1 MLAKIWIKNFALIQE
16 LRVDFSKGY
25 TVITGETGSGKS
37 ILLGALNLILGER
50 ADFSLIG
57 PEADKTL
64 VEAEFVIKNL
74 DLSKWF
80 KENDVDYEGN
90 TIVRREINRN
100 GRSRAFINDTPV
112 SLVQIKQ
119 LTENLVNINSQH
131 NTLALRDKNFH
142 LNLLDI
148 LSGLE
153 PEIEKYTD
161 QFNRLKENQKRLKSL
176 IEKTNQA
183 DSDRDYLLFQLEEI
197 DLLNLDRTD
206 YASLENELNQQENME
221 ELTTALSL
229 IAGGLSDDGSVL
241 EQIKSIQTQ
250 LNKAKSTDS
259 KVGDFATRIQSIL
272 LELEDLEN
280 ESSNYLEKLE
290 KDPQKVLELT
300 AKLDNYNRISQKHKC
315 SNQKEL
321 VDLKASWQEQLQ
333 TSTEGRAEIERLTL
347 EVNAQEKAVIAL
359 ADALHNTRKKTAPQI
374 EKKITSL
381 LDELKMPNTELK
393 FEVVQTEQLNQSGNS
408 TVGIKFSS
416 NAGIPLQAMDK
427 IASGGELSRL
437 MLSIQCLISEMK
449 ALPSIIFDEIDTG
462 VSGEVAQKIGQLLRR
477 MGENRQL
484 VAISHLPQVAG
495 KATAHIKVE
504 KSEVN
509 GRVQSRL
516 LILNQEER
524 VEEIAR
530 LMSGEKINVAALT
543 NAQNLMQE

>member
-57 PEADKTL
+57 PETDKTF
-64 VEAEFVIKNL
+64 VEAEFAIKNL
-74 DLSKWF
+74 ELSAWF
-80 KENDVDYEGN
+80 KENDVDYDDN

-142 LNLLDI
+142 RNLLDI

-161 QFNRLKENQKRLKSL
+161 QFTRLKDNQKKLKSL
-176 IEKTNQA
+176 VDRTNQA

-197 DLLNLDRTD
+197 DLLNLDKTD
-206 YASLENELNQQENME
+206 YAALESELNQQENME
-221 ELTTALSL
+221 DLTTALSA

-241 EQIKSIQTQ
+241 EQIKSLQTQ
-250 LNKAKSTDS
+250 LNKAKSTDCT
-259 KVGDFATRIQSIL
+259 VGDFATRIQSIL

-300 AKLDNYNRISQKHKC
+300 TKLDNYNRISQKHKC
-315 SNQKEL
+315 SNQQEL
-321 VDLKASWQEQLQ
+321 VDLQSSWQEQLQ
-333 TSTEGRAEIERLTL
+333 TSTEGRAEIEKLTL
-347 EVNAQEKAVIAL
+347 EVTAQEKAVIAL
-359 ADALHNTRKKTAPQI
+359 ANALHIIRKKTAPQI

-393 FEVVQTEQLNQSGNS
+393 FEVVQTEQLNQNGNS
-408 TVGIKFSS
+408 NVGMKFSS
-416 NAGIPLQAMDK
+416 NAGIQLQAMDK
-427 IASGGELSRL
+427 IAGGGELSRL

-484 VAISHLPQVAG
+484 IAISHLPQVAG

-530 LMSGEKINVAALT
+530 LMSGETINAAALA

>member
-57 PEADKTL
+57 PETDKTF
-64 VEAEFVIKNL
+64 VEAEFAIKNL
-74 DLSKWF
+74 ELSAWF
-80 KENDVDYEGN
+80 KENDVDYDDN

-142 LNLLDI
+142 RNLLDI

-161 QFNRLKENQKRLKSL
+161 QFTRLKDNQKKLKSL
-176 IEKTNQA
+176 IDRTNQA

-197 DLLNLDRTD
+197 DLLNLDKTD
-206 YASLENELNQQENME
+206 YAALESELNQQENME
-221 ELTTALSL
+221 DLTTALSA

-250 LNKAKSTDS
+250 LNKAKSTDCT
-259 KVGDFATRIQSIL
+259 VGDFATRIQSIL

-300 AKLDNYNRISQKHKC
+300 TKLDNYNRISQKHKC
-315 SNQKEL
+315 SNQQEL
-321 VDLKASWQEQLQ
+321 VDLQSSWQEQLQ
-333 TSTEGRAEIERLTL
+333 TSTEGRAEIEKLTL
-347 EVNAQEKAVIAL
+347 EVTAQEKAVIAL
-359 ADALHNTRKKTAPQI
+359 ANALHIIRKKTAPQI

-393 FEVVQTEQLNQSGNS
+393 FEVVQTEQLNQNGNS
-408 TVGIKFSS
+408 NVGMKFSS
-416 NAGIPLQAMDK
+416 NAGIQLQAMDK

-484 VAISHLPQVAG
+484 IAISHLPQVAG

-530 LMSGEKINVAALT
+530 LMSGETINAAALA
-543 NAQNLMQE
+543 NAQNLMKE

>member
-57 PEADKTL
+57 PETDKTF
-64 VEAEFVIKNL
+64 VEAEFAIKNL
-74 DLSKWF
+74 ELSAWF
-80 KENDVDYEGN
+80 KENDVDYDDN

-142 LNLLDI
+142 RNLLDI

-161 QFNRLKENQKRLKSL
+161 QFTRLKDNQKKLKSL
-176 IEKTNQA
+176 IDRTNQA

-197 DLLNLDRTD
+197 DLLNLDKTD
-206 YASLENELNQQENME
+206 YAALESELNQQENME
-221 ELTTALSL
+221 DLTTALSA

-250 LNKAKSTDS
+250 LNKAKSTDCT
-259 KVGDFATRIQSIL
+259 VGDFATRIQSIL

-315 SNQKEL
+315 SNQQEL
-321 VDLKASWQEQLQ
+321 VDLQSSWQEQLQ
-333 TSTEGRAEIERLTL
+333 TSTEGRAEIEKLTL
-347 EVNAQEKAVIAL
+347 EVTAQEKAVIAL
-359 ADALHNTRKKTAPQI
+359 ANALHIIRKKTAPQI

-393 FEVVQTEQLNQSGNS
+393 FEVVQTEQLNQNGNS
-408 TVGIKFSS
+408 NVGMKFSS
-416 NAGIPLQAMDK
+416 NAGIQLQAMDK

-484 VAISHLPQVAG
+484 IAISHLPQVAG

>member
-57 PEADKTL
+57 PETDKTF
-64 VEAEFVIKNL
+64 VEAEFAIKNL
-74 DLSKWF
+74 ELSAWF
-80 KENDVDYEGN
+80 KENDVDYDDN

-142 LNLLDI
+142 RNLLDI

-161 QFNRLKENQKRLKSL
+161 QFTRLKDNQKKLKSL
-176 IEKTNQA
+176 IDRTNQA

-197 DLLNLDRTD
+197 DLLNLDKTD
-206 YASLENELNQQENME
+206 YAALESELNQQENME
-221 ELTTALSL
+221 DLTTALSA

-250 LNKAKSTDS
+250 LNKAKSTDCT
-259 KVGDFATRIQSIL
+259 VGDFATRIQSIL

-315 SNQKEL
+315 SNQQEL
-321 VDLKASWQEQLQ
+321 VDLQSSWQEQLQ
-333 TSTEGRAEIERLTL
+333 TSTEGRAEIEKLTL
-347 EVNAQEKAVIAL
+347 EVTAQEKAVIAL
-359 ADALHNTRKKTAPQI
+359 ANALHIIRKKTAPQI

-393 FEVVQTEQLNQSGNS
+393 FEVVQTEQLNQNGNS
-408 TVGIKFSS
+408 NVGMKFSS
-416 NAGIPLQAMDK
+416 NAGIQLQAMDK

-484 VAISHLPQVAG
+484 IAISHLPQVAG

-530 LMSGEKINVAALT
+530 LMSGETINAAALA
-543 NAQNLMQE
+543 NAQNLMKE

>member
-57 PEADKTL
+57 PETDKTF
-64 VEAEFVIKNL
+64 VEAEFAIKNL
-74 DLSKWF
+74 ELSAWF
-80 KENDVDYEGN
+80 KENDVDYDDN

-142 LNLLDI
+142 RNLLDI

-161 QFNRLKENQKRLKSL
+161 QFTRLKDNQKKLKSL
-176 IEKTNQA
+176 IDRTNQA

-197 DLLNLDRTD
+197 DLLNLDKTD
-206 YASLENELNQQENME
+206 YAALESELNQQENME
-221 ELTTALSL
+221 DLTTALSA

-250 LNKAKSTDS
+250 LNKAKSTDCT
-259 KVGDFATRIQSIL
+259 VGDFATRIQSIL

-300 AKLDNYNRISQKHKC
+300 TKLDNYNRISQKHKC
-315 SNQKEL
+315 SNQQEL
-321 VDLKASWQEQLQ
+321 VDLQSSWQEQLQ
-333 TSTEGRAEIERLTL
+333 TSTEGRAEIEKLTL
-347 EVNAQEKAVIAL
+347 EVTAQEKAVIAL
-359 ADALHNTRKKTAPQI
+359 ANALHIIRKKTAPQI

-393 FEVVQTEQLNQSGNS
+393 FEVVQTEQLNQNGNS
-408 TVGIKFSS
+408 NVGMKFSS
-416 NAGIPLQAMDK
+416 NAGIQLQAMDK

-484 VAISHLPQVAG
+484 IAISHLPQVAG

-530 LMSGEKINVAALT
+530 LMSGETINAAALA
-543 NAQNLMQE
+543 NAHNLMQE

>member
-57 PEADKTL
+57 TEGDKTF
-64 VEAEFVIKNL
+64 VEAEFAIENL
-74 DLSKWF
+74 DLSSWF
-80 KENDVDYEGN
+80 KENDVDYDDN

-161 QFNRLKENQKRLKSL
+161 QFARLKDNQKRLKSL
-176 IEKTNQA
+176 IDKTNQA

-197 DLLNLDRTD
+197 DLLNLDKTD
-206 YASLENELNQQENME
+206 YAALENELNQQESIE
-221 ELTTALSL
+221 ELTTALSA
-229 IAGGLSDDGSVL
+229 IAGGLSDDGPVL
-241 EQIKSIQTQ
+241 EQIKSIQNQ

-315 SNQKEL
+315 SNQQEL
-321 VDLKASWQEQLQ
+321 VDLQASWKEQLQ
-333 TSTEGRAEIERLTL
+333 TSTEGRAEIEKLTL
-347 EVNAQEKAVIAL
+347 EVAAQEKAVTAL

-393 FEVVQTEQLNQSGNS
+393 FEVVQTAQLNQNGNS
-408 TVGIKFSS
+408 NVGMKFSS

-484 VAISHLPQVAG
+484 IAISHLPQVAG

-530 LMSGEKINVAALT
+530 LMSGETINAAALT

>member
-221 ELTTALSL
+221 ELTTALSS

>member
-57 PEADKTL
+57 PETDKTF
-64 VEAEFVIKNL
+64 VEAEFAIKNL
-74 DLSKWF
+74 ELSAWF
-80 KENDVDYEGN
+80 KENDVDYDDN

-100 GRSRAFINDTPV
+100 FRSRAFINDTPV

-142 LNLLDI
+142 RNLLDI

-161 QFNRLKENQKRLKSL
+161 QFTRLKDNQKKLKSL
-176 IEKTNQA
+176 IDRTNQA

-197 DLLNLDRTD
+197 DLLNLDKTD
-206 YASLENELNQQENME
+206 YAALESELNQQENME
-221 ELTTALSL
+221 DLTTALSA

-250 LNKAKSTDS
+250 LNKAKSTDC

-315 SNQKEL
+315 SNQQEL
-321 VDLKASWQEQLQ
+321 VDLQSSWQEQLQ
-333 TSTEGRAEIERLTL
+333 TSTEGRAEIEKLTL
-347 EVNAQEKAVIAL
+347 EVTAQEKAVIAL
-359 ADALHNTRKKTAPQI
+359 ANALQIIRKKTAPQI

-393 FEVVQTEQLNQSGNS
+393 FEVVQTEQLNQNGNS
-408 TVGIKFSS
+408 NVGMKFSS
-416 NAGIPLQAMDK
+416 NAGIQLQAMDK

-484 VAISHLPQVAG
+484 IAISHLPQVAG

-530 LMSGEKINVAALT
+530 LMSGETINAAALA
-543 NAQNLMQE
+543 NAHNLMQG

>member
-57 PEADKTL
+57 PETDKTF
-64 VEAEFVIKNL
+64 VEAEFAIKNL
-74 DLSKWF
+74 ELSAWF
-80 KENDVDYEGN
+80 KENDVDYDDN

-142 LNLLDI
+142 RNLLDI

-161 QFNRLKENQKRLKSL
+161 QFTRLKDNQKKLKSL
-176 IEKTNQA
+176 IDRTNQA

-197 DLLNLDRTD
+197 DLLNLDKTD
-206 YASLENELNQQENME
+206 YAALESELNQQENME
-221 ELTTALSL
+221 DLTTALSA

-250 LNKAKSTDS
+250 LNKAKSTDCT
-259 KVGDFATRIQSIL
+259 VGDFATRIQSIL

-315 SNQKEL
+315 SNQQEL
-321 VDLKASWQEQLQ
+321 VDLQSSWQEQLQ
-333 TSTEGRAEIERLTL
+333 TSTEGRAEIEKLTL
-347 EVNAQEKAVIAL
+347 EVTAQEKAVIAL
-359 ADALHNTRKKTAPQI
+359 ANALHIIRKKTAPQI

-393 FEVVQTEQLNQSGNS
+393 FEVVQTEQLNQNGNS
-408 TVGIKFSS
+408 NVGMKFSS
-416 NAGIPLQAMDK
+416 NAGIQLQAMDK

-484 VAISHLPQVAG
+484 IAISHLPQVAG

-530 LMSGEKINVAALT
+530 LMSGETINAAALA

>member
-221 ELTTALSL
+221 ELTTALSS

-495 KATAHIKVE
+495 KAKAHIKVE

>member
-221 ELTTALSL
+221 ELTTALSS

-408 TVGIKFSS
+408 TVGMKFSS

>member
-408 TVGIKFSS
+408 TVGMKFSS

>member
-408 TVGIKFSS
+408 TVGMKFSS

-504 KSEVN
+504 KSEVDR
-509 GRVQSRL
+509 RVQSRL

>member
-57 PEADKTL
+57 PETDKTF
-64 VEAEFVIKNL
+64 VEAEFAIKNL
-74 DLSKWF
+74 ELSAWF
-80 KENDVDYEGN
+80 KENDVDYDDN

-142 LNLLDI
+142 RNLLDI

-161 QFNRLKENQKRLKSL
+161 QFTRLKDNQKKLKSL
-176 IEKTNQA
+176 IDMTNQA

-197 DLLNLDRTD
+197 DLLNLDKTD
-206 YASLENELNQQENME
+206 YAALESELNQQENME
-221 ELTTALSL
+221 DLTTALSA

-250 LNKAKSTDS
+250 LNKAKSTDCT
-259 KVGDFATRIQSIL
+259 VGDFATRIQSIL

-315 SNQKEL
+315 SNQQEL
-321 VDLKASWQEQLQ
+321 VDLQSSWQEQLQ
-333 TSTEGRAEIERLTL
+333 TSIEGRAEIEKLTL
-347 EVNAQEKAVIAL
+347 EVTAQEKAVIAL
-359 ADALHNTRKKTAPQI
+359 ANALHIIRKKTAPQI

-393 FEVVQTEQLNQSGNS
+393 FEVVQTEQLNQNGNS
-408 TVGIKFSS
+408 NVGMKFSS
-416 NAGIPLQAMDK
+416 NAGIQLQAMDK

-484 VAISHLPQVAG
+484 IAISHLPQVAG

-530 LMSGEKINVAALT
+530 LMSGETINAAALA
-543 NAQNLMQE
+543 NAQNLMKE

>member
-321 VDLKASWQEQLQ
+321 FDLKASWQEQLQ

-408 TVGIKFSS
+408 TVGMKFSS

>member
-57 PEADKTL
+57 PETDKTF
-64 VEAEFVIKNL
+64 VEAEFAIKNL
-74 DLSKWF
+74 ELSAWF
-80 KENDVDYEGN
+80 KENDVDYDDN

-142 LNLLDI
+142 RNLLDI

-161 QFNRLKENQKRLKSL
+161 QFTRLKDNQKKLKSL
-176 IEKTNQA
+176 IDRTNQA

-197 DLLNLDRTD
+197 DLLNLDKTD
-206 YASLENELNQQENME
+206 YAALESELNQQENME
-221 ELTTALSL
+221 DLTTALSA

-250 LNKAKSTDS
+250 LNKAKSTDCT
-259 KVGDFATRIQSIL
+259 VGDFATRIQSIL

-300 AKLDNYNRISQKHKC
+300 TKLDNYNRISQKHKC
-315 SNQKEL
+315 SNQQEL
-321 VDLKASWQEQLQ
+321 VDLQSSWQEQLQ
-333 TSTEGRAEIERLTL
+333 TSTEGRAEIEKLTL
-347 EVNAQEKAVIAL
+347 EVTAQEKAVIAL
-359 ADALHNTRKKTAPQI
+359 ANALHIIRKKTAPQI

-393 FEVVQTEQLNQSGNS
+393 FEVVQTEQLNQNGNS
-408 TVGIKFSS
+408 NVGMKFSS
-416 NAGIPLQAMDK
+416 NAGIQLQAMDK

-484 VAISHLPQVAG
+484 IAISHLPQVAG

-530 LMSGEKINVAALT
+530 LMSGETINAAALA

>member
-57 PEADKTL
+57 PETDKTF
-64 VEAEFVIKNL
+64 VEAEFAIKNL
-74 DLSKWF
+74 ELSAWF
-80 KENDVDYEGN
+80 KENDVDYDDN

-142 LNLLDI
+142 RNLLDI

-161 QFNRLKENQKRLKSL
+161 QFTRLKDNQKKLKSL
-176 IEKTNQA
+176 IDMTNQA

-197 DLLNLDRTD
+197 DLLNLDKTD
-206 YASLENELNQQENME
+206 YAALESELNQQENME
-221 ELTTALSL
+221 DLTTALSA

-250 LNKAKSTDS
+250 LNKAKSTDCT
-259 KVGDFATRIQSIL
+259 VGDFATRIQSIL

-315 SNQKEL
+315 SNQQEL
-321 VDLKASWQEQLQ
+321 VDLQSSWQEQLQ
-333 TSTEGRAEIERLTL
+333 TSTEGRAEIEKLTL
-347 EVNAQEKAVIAL
+347 EVTAQEKAVIAL
-359 ADALHNTRKKTAPQI
+359 ANALHIIRKKTAPQI

-393 FEVVQTEQLNQSGNS
+393 FEVVQTEQLNQNGNS
-408 TVGIKFSS
+408 NVGMKFSS
-416 NAGIPLQAMDK
+416 NAGIQLQAMDK

-484 VAISHLPQVAG
+484 IAISHLPQVAG

-530 LMSGEKINVAALT
+530 LMSGETINAAALA
-543 NAQNLMQE
+543 NAQNLMKE

>member
-57 PEADKTL
+57 PETDKTF
-64 VEAEFVIKNL
+64 VEAEFAIKNL
-74 DLSKWF
+74 ELSAWF
-80 KENDVDYEGN
+80 KENDVDYDDN

-100 GRSRAFINDTPV
+100 FRSRAFINDTPV

-142 LNLLDI
+142 RNLLDI

-161 QFNRLKENQKRLKSL
+161 QFTRLKDNQKKLKSL
-176 IEKTNQA
+176 IDRTNQA

-197 DLLNLDRTD
+197 DLLNLDKTD
-206 YASLENELNQQENME
+206 YAALESELNQQENME
-221 ELTTALSL
+221 DLTTALSA

-250 LNKAKSTDS
+250 LNKAKSTDC

-300 AKLDNYNRISQKHKC
+300 AKLDNYNRVSQKHKC
-315 SNQKEL
+315 SNQQEL
-321 VDLKASWQEQLQ
+321 VDLQSSWQEQLQ
-333 TSTEGRAEIERLTL
+333 TSSEGRAEIEKLTL
-347 EVNAQEKAVIAL
+347 EVTAQEKAVIAL
-359 ADALHNTRKKTAPQI
+359 ANALHIIRKKTAPQI

-393 FEVVQTEQLNQSGNS
+393 FEVVQTEQLNQNGNS
-408 TVGIKFSS
+408 NVGMKFSS
-416 NAGIPLQAMDK
+416 NAGIQLQAMDK

-484 VAISHLPQVAG
+484 IAISHLPQVAG

-530 LMSGEKINVAALT
+530 LMSGETINAAALA
-543 NAQNLMQE
+543 NAHNLMQG

>member
-57 PEADKTL
+57 PETDKTF
-64 VEAEFVIKNL
+64 VEAEFAIKNL
-74 DLSKWF
+74 ELSAWF
-80 KENDVDYEGN
+80 KENDVDYDDN

-142 LNLLDI
+142 RNLLDI

-161 QFNRLKENQKRLKSL
+161 QFTRLKDNQKKLKSL
-176 IEKTNQA
+176 IDMTNQA

-197 DLLNLDRTD
+197 DLLNLDKTD
-206 YASLENELNQQENME
+206 YAALESELNQQENME
-221 ELTTALSL
+221 DLTTALSA

-250 LNKAKSTDS
+250 LNKAKSTDCT
-259 KVGDFATRIQSIL
+259 VGDFATRIQSIL

-300 AKLDNYNRISQKHKC
+300 TKLDNYNRISQKHKC
-315 SNQKEL
+315 SNQQEL
-321 VDLKASWQEQLQ
+321 VDLQSSWQEQLQ
-333 TSTEGRAEIERLTL
+333 TSTEGRAEIEKLTL
-347 EVNAQEKAVIAL
+347 EVTAQEKAVIAL
-359 ADALHNTRKKTAPQI
+359 ANALHIIRKKTAPQI

-393 FEVVQTEQLNQSGNS
+393 FEVVQTEQLNQNGNS
-408 TVGIKFSS
+408 NVGMKFSS
-416 NAGIPLQAMDK
+416 NAGIQLQAMDK

-484 VAISHLPQVAG
+484 IAISHLPQVAG

-530 LMSGEKINVAALT
+530 LMSGETINAAALA

>member
-1 MLAKIWIKNFALIQE
+1 
-16 LRVDFSKGY
+16 
-25 TVITGETGSGKS
+25 
-37 ILLGALNLILGER
+37 
-50 ADFSLIG
+50 
-57 PEADKTL
+57 
-64 VEAEFVIKNL
+64 
-74 DLSKWF
+74 
-80 KENDVDYEGN
+80 
-90 TIVRREINRN
+90 
-100 GRSRAFINDTPV
+100 
-112 SLVQIKQ
+112 
-119 LTENLVNINSQH
+119 
-131 NTLALRDKNFH
+131 
-142 LNLLDI
+142 
-148 LSGLE
+148 
-153 PEIEKYTD
+153 
-161 QFNRLKENQKRLKSL
+161 
-176 IEKTNQA
+176 
-183 DSDRDYLLFQLEEI
+183 
-197 DLLNLDRTD
+197 
-206 YASLENELNQQENME
+206 
-221 ELTTALSL
+221 
-229 IAGGLSDDGSVL
+229 
-241 EQIKSIQTQ
+241 
-250 LNKAKSTDS
+250 
-259 KVGDFATRIQSIL
+259 
-272 LELEDLEN
+272 
-280 ESSNYLEKLE
+280 
-290 KDPQKVLELT
+290 
-300 AKLDNYNRISQKHKC
+300 
-315 SNQKEL
+315 
-321 VDLKASWQEQLQ
+321 LQ

-408 TVGIKFSS
+408 TVGMKFSS

>member
-25 TVITGETGSGKS
+25 TVITGETGAGKS

-57 PEADKTL
+57 PETDKTF
-64 VEAEFVIKNL
+64 VEAEFAIKNL
-74 DLSKWF
+74 ELSAWF
-80 KENDVDYEGN
+80 KENDVDYDDN

-142 LNLLDI
+142 RNLLDI

-161 QFNRLKENQKRLKSL
+161 QFTRLKDNQKKLKSL
-176 IEKTNQA
+176 IDRTNQA

-197 DLLNLDRTD
+197 DLLNLDKTD
-206 YASLENELNQQENME
+206 YAALESELNQQENME
-221 ELTTALSL
+221 DLTTALSA

-250 LNKAKSTDS
+250 LNKAKSTDCT
-259 KVGDFATRIQSIL
+259 VGDFATRIQSIL

-300 AKLDNYNRISQKHKC
+300 TKLDNYNRISQKHKC
-315 SNQKEL
+315 SNQQEL
-321 VDLKASWQEQLQ
+321 VDLQSSWQEQLQ
-333 TSTEGRAEIERLTL
+333 TSTEGRAEIEKLTL
-347 EVNAQEKAVIAL
+347 EVTAQEKAVIAL
-359 ADALHNTRKKTAPQI
+359 ANALHIIRKKTAPQI

-393 FEVVQTEQLNQSGNS
+393 FEVVQTEQLNQNGNS
-408 TVGIKFSS
+408 NVGMKFSS
-416 NAGIPLQAMDK
+416 NAGIQLQAMDK

-484 VAISHLPQVAG
+484 IAISHLPQVAG

-530 LMSGEKINVAALT
+530 LMSGETINAAALA

>member
-64 VEAEFVIKNL
+64 VEAEFVVKNL

-408 TVGIKFSS
+408 TVGMKFSS

>member
-57 PEADKTL
+57 PETDKTF
-64 VEAEFVIKNL
+64 VEAEFAIKNL
-74 DLSKWF
+74 ELSAWF
-80 KENDVDYEGN
+80 KENDVDYDDN

-100 GRSRAFINDTPV
+100 FRSRAFINDTPV

-142 LNLLDI
+142 RNLLDI

-161 QFNRLKENQKRLKSL
+161 QFTRLKDNQKKLKSL
-176 IEKTNQA
+176 IDRTNQA

-197 DLLNLDRTD
+197 DLLNLDKTD
-206 YASLENELNQQENME
+206 YAALESELNQQENME
-221 ELTTALSL
+221 DLTTALSA

-250 LNKAKSTDS
+250 LNKAKSTDC

-315 SNQKEL
+315 SNQQEL
-321 VDLKASWQEQLQ
+321 VDLQSSWQEQLQ
-333 TSTEGRAEIERLTL
+333 TSTEGRAEIEKLTL
-347 EVNAQEKAVIAL
+347 EVTAQEKAVIAL
-359 ADALHNTRKKTAPQI
+359 ANALHIIRKKTAPQI

-393 FEVVQTEQLNQSGNS
+393 FEVVQTEQLNQNGNS
-408 TVGIKFSS
+408 NVGMKFSS
-416 NAGIPLQAMDK
+416 NAGIQLQAMDK

-484 VAISHLPQVAG
+484 IAISHLPQVAG

-530 LMSGEKINVAALT
+530 LMSGETINAAALA
-543 NAQNLMQE
+543 NAHNLMQG

>member
-57 PEADKTL
+57 PETDKTF
-64 VEAEFVIKNL
+64 VEAEFAIKNL
-74 DLSKWF
+74 ELSAWF
-80 KENDVDYEGN
+80 KENDVDYDDN

-142 LNLLDI
+142 RNLLDI

-161 QFNRLKENQKRLKSL
+161 QFTRLKDNQKKLKSL
-176 IEKTNQA
+176 IDRTNQA

-197 DLLNLDRTD
+197 DLLNLDKTD
-206 YASLENELNQQENME
+206 YAALESELNQQENME
-221 ELTTALSL
+221 DLTTALSA

-250 LNKAKSTDS
+250 LNKAKSTDC

-300 AKLDNYNRISQKHKC
+300 TKLDNYNRISQKHKC
-315 SNQKEL
+315 SNQQEL
-321 VDLKASWQEQLQ
+321 VDLQSSWQEQLQ
-333 TSTEGRAEIERLTL
+333 TSTEGRAEIEKLTL
-347 EVNAQEKAVIAL
+347 EVTAQEKAVIAL
-359 ADALHNTRKKTAPQI
+359 ANALHITRKKTAPQI

-393 FEVVQTEQLNQSGNS
+393 FEVVQTEQLNQNGNS
-408 TVGIKFSS
+408 NVGMKFSS
-416 NAGIPLQAMDK
+416 NAGIQLQAMDK

-477 MGENRQL
+477 MAENRQL
-484 VAISHLPQVAG
+484 IAISHLPQVAG

-530 LMSGEKINVAALT
+530 LMSGETINAAALA

>member
-57 PEADKTL
+57 PETDKTF
-64 VEAEFVIKNL
+64 VEAEFAIKNL
-74 DLSKWF
+74 ELSAWF
-80 KENDVDYEGN
+80 KENDVDYDDN

-142 LNLLDI
+142 RNLLDI

-161 QFNRLKENQKRLKSL
+161 QFTRLKDNQKKLKSL
-176 IEKTNQA
+176 IDRTNQA

-197 DLLNLDRTD
+197 DLLNLDKTD
-206 YASLENELNQQENME
+206 YAALESELNQQENME
-221 ELTTALSL
+221 DLTTALSA

-250 LNKAKSTDS
+250 LNKAKSTDCT
-259 KVGDFATRIQSIL
+259 VGDFATRIQSIL

-315 SNQKEL
+315 SNQQEL
-321 VDLKASWQEQLQ
+321 VDLQSSWQEQLQ
-333 TSTEGRAEIERLTL
+333 TSTEGRAEIEKLTL
-347 EVNAQEKAVIAL
+347 EVTAQEKAVIAL
-359 ADALHNTRKKTAPQI
+359 ANALHIIRKKTAPQI

-393 FEVVQTEQLNQSGNS
+393 FEVVQTEQLNQNGNS
-408 TVGIKFSS
+408 NVGMKFSS
-416 NAGIPLQAMDK
+416 NAGIQLQAMDK

-462 VSGEVAQKIGQLLRR
+462 VSGEVAQK
-477 MGENRQL
+477 NRTITSQ
-484 VAISHLPQVAG
+484 
-495 KATAHIKVE
+495 
-504 KSEVN
+504 N
-509 GRVQSRL
+509 GREPTVDRHFSF
-516 LILNQEER
+516 
-524 VEEIAR
+524 AT
-530 LMSGEKINVAALT
+530 SGRKSYSSH
-543 NAQNLMQE
+543 QG

>member
-80 KENDVDYEGN
+80 NENDVDYEGN

-290 KDPQKVLELT
+290 KDPQKVLKLT

-321 VDLKASWQEQLQ
+321 VDLKASWKEQLQ

-408 TVGIKFSS
+408 TVGMKFSS

>member
-393 FEVVQTEQLNQSGNS
+393 
-408 TVGIKFSS
+408 
-416 NAGIPLQAMDK
+416 
-427 IASGGELSRL
+427 
-437 MLSIQCLISEMK
+437 
-449 ALPSIIFDEIDTG
+449 
-462 VSGEVAQKIGQLLRR
+462 
-477 MGENRQL
+477 L
-484 VAISHLPQVAG
+484 V
-495 KATAHIKVE
+495 
-504 KSEVN
+504 
-509 GRVQSRL
+509 
-516 LILNQEER
+516 
-524 VEEIAR
+524 
-530 LMSGEKINVAALT
+530 
-543 NAQNLMQE
+543 

>member
-57 PEADKTL
+57 PETDKTF
-64 VEAEFVIKNL
+64 VEAEFAIKNL
-74 DLSKWF
+74 ELSAWF
-80 KENDVDYEGN
+80 KENDVDYDDN

-142 LNLLDI
+142 RNLLDI

-161 QFNRLKENQKRLKSL
+161 QFTRLKDNQKKLKSL
-176 IEKTNQA
+176 IDRTNQA

-197 DLLNLDRTD
+197 DLLNLDKTD
-206 YASLENELNQQENME
+206 YAALESELNQQENME
-221 ELTTALSL
+221 DLTTALSA

-250 LNKAKSTDS
+250 LNKAKSTDC

-315 SNQKEL
+315 SNQQEL
-321 VDLKASWQEQLQ
+321 VDLQSSWQEQLQ
-333 TSTEGRAEIERLTL
+333 TSTEGRAEIEKLTL
-347 EVNAQEKAVIAL
+347 EVTAQEKAVIAL
-359 ADALHNTRKKTAPQI
+359 ANALHIIRKKTAPQI

-393 FEVVQTEQLNQSGNS
+393 FEVVQTEQLNQNGNS
-408 TVGIKFSS
+408 NVGMKFSS
-416 NAGIPLQAMDK
+416 NAGIQLQAMDK

-484 VAISHLPQVAG
+484 IAISHLPQVAG

-530 LMSGEKINVAALT
+530 LMSGETINAAALA
-543 NAQNLMQE
+543 NAHNLMQG